1 MINSADSRGFL
12 ARKNTNN
19 FLPCLSFSLKF
30 QSSLIFRFSTSTAL
44 IFGLFPNPLIPR
56 RSLPNARRMVN
67 GSGLPILG
75 PLLLLQY
82 YDNHKDPNPTLQPRG
97 VRLPPPTSWREW
109 TALSGSLVP
118 LRNTHPIKCNDRDNR
133 KGASPMFYS
142 TVQYCWYEVSSI
154 ISAQKQTGRK
164 DPG

>member
-1 MINSADSRGFL
+1 
-12 ARKNTNN
+12 
-19 FLPCLSFSLKF
+19 
-30 QSSLIFRFSTSTAL
+30 
-44 IFGLFPNPLIPR
+44 
-56 RSLPNARRMVN
+56 MVN

-118 LRNTHPIKCNDRDNR
+118 RRNTHPIKCND
-133 KGASPMFYS
+133 S
-142 TVQYCWYEVSSI
+142 
-154 ISAQKQTGRK
+154 
-164 DPG
+164 